1 MTFVR
6 NHAQAIVACDFFIV
20 VTASFRV
27 LYVFVLL
34 EVGTRRIAHFNVTAN
49 PTATWTLQQFREV
62 MMDARSRRFVL
73 HDRDRIY
80 SSELDFAL
88 KTMDLKVLKTP
99 FQAPQANAFCERL
112 IGTVRRECLDF
123 LIPLNERHLRSLLKE
138 WVTHYNRGRPHA
150 SLGPGIPD
158 LRSGQQQARL
168 CGHRIPID
176 HQVVAKAIL
185 GGLHHE
191 YSLERRAA

>member
-1 MTFVR
+1 
-6 NHAQAIVACDFFIV
+6 VACDFFIV

-34 EVGTRRIAHFNVTAN
+34 EVGTRRIAHFNVTAH

-62 MMDARSRRFVL
+62 MMDEQSYRFVL

-80 SSELDFAL
+80 SCELDSAL
-88 KTMDLKVLKTP
+88 KAMDLKILKTP

-123 LIPLNERHLRSLLKE
+123 LIPLNERHLRSLLKA
-138 WVTHYNRGRPHA
+138 WVTHYNRARPHA

-168 CGHRIPID
+168 CGHRIPIG

>member
-62 MMDARSRRFVL
+62 MMDAPSCRFVL

-80 SSELDFAL
+80 SSELDSAL
-88 KTMDLKVLKTP
+88 KAMDLKVLKTP
-99 FQAPQANAFCERL
+99 FQAPQANAFAERWVRSVKEECLSRL
-112 IGTVRRECLDF
+112 ILFGESSLRRALQQY
-123 LIPLNERHLRSLLKE
+123 I
-138 WVTHYNRGRPHA
+138 VHYKCVSYCPT
-150 SLGPGIPD
+150 S
-158 LRSGQQQARL
+158 L
-168 CGHRIPID
+168 CG
-176 HQVVAKAIL
+176 
-185 GGLHHE
+185 
-191 YSLERRAA
+191 

>member
-34 EVGTRRIAHFNVTAN
+34 EVGTRRIAHFNVSAH

-62 MMDARSRRFVL
+62 MLDEQSYRFVL
-73 HDRDRIY
+73 HNRDRIY
-80 SSELDFAL
+80 SSELDSAL
-88 KTMDLKVLKTP
+88 RAMDLKILKTP

-112 IGTVRRECLDF
+112 VGTIRRECLDF
-123 LIPLNERHLRSLLKE
+123 VIPLNERHVQRILKE
-138 WVTHYNRGRPHA
+138 WVTHYNRGRPHS

-158 LRSGQQQARL
+158 LRSSQQQARL
-168 CGHRIPID
+168 CGHRIPAD